1 MGSKFFSSIISGL
14 FLSEI
19 LRKKSLI
26 LKNLP
31 NVPTVVLK
39 RFNELFSGVHILTL
53 LEDIQNTFTDE
64 KNKELKIRN
73 NLRVIAT
80 CKPEKINNLSEALL
94 SRFTVIYVSFYDEI
108 EEKKVFKSENNQD
121 LIIIIN

>member
-1 MGSKFFSSIISGL
+1 MGSKFFSSIISG
-14 FLSEI
+14 FFFYNFE
-19 LRKKSLI
+19 KKYLI

-64 KNKELKIRN
+64 KNKELKISN
-73 NLRVIAT
+73 NCRVIAT
-80 CKPEKINNLSEALL
+80 CKPEKINNLSEVLL
-94 SRFTVIYVSFYDEI
+94 SRL
-108 EEKKVFKSENNQD
+108 Q
-121 LIIIIN
+121 